1 VLIGLA
7 LFALC
12 TLWII
17 ERQFLP
23 PTAVRRVPCI
33 SSPKSSPPKPFFFAE
48 R

>member
-1 VLIGLA
+1 MLIGLA

-23 PTAVRRVPCI
+23 PTAVRSPVHLPQ
-33 SSPKSSPPKPFFFAE
+33 SSPPPKPFFFAE
-48 R
+48 S